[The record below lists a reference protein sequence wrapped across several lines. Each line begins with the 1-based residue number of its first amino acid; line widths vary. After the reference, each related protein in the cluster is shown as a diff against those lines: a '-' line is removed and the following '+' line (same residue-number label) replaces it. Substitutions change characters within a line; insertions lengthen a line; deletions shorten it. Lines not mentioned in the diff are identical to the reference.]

1 MTSILD
7 LPHGLHEGVPADVYH
22 QRHRGL
28 VSKSSLDIVHRTLA
42 HYDAWVSRVLP
53 EEESE
58 ALDFGTKFHIGL
70 LEPDLF
76 ASKFVVEPVFGDCRN
91 KENKAKRDAWR
102 KEVGWDEDA
111 AKSRVQTLS
120 ASTDEAIRGMVKA
133 VHAHP
138 IAGKAVRDGVSE
150 LTLRWKDQDTGLEC
164 KSRADYYV
172 KSRRMVVDVKSAA
185 DASEKAFTKSVA
197 NYRYHVQD
205 ALYRAGFAACG
216 EPIQHF
222 MFVVVEKTP
231 PFAIATYVLDMDA
244 IQAGHT
250 AATRDMAKL
259 ATALQNNEWPGYPVG
274 IVKLELPPW
283 AA

>member
-7 LPHGLHEGVPADVYH
+7 LPHGLHENVPNGVYH

-28 VSKSSLDIVHRTLA
+28 VSKSALDVVHANLSK
-42 HYDAWVSRVLP
+42 YDAWISGSLK
-53 EEESE
+53 EEQSE
-58 ALDFGTKFHIGL
+58 ALDFGGLFHCAL
-70 LEPDLF
+70 LEPDRF
-76 ASKFVVEPVFGDCRN
+76 GATYIVEPDFGDCRK
-91 KENKAKRDAWR
+91 KENKAARDAWR
-102 KEVGWDEDA
+102 DENEGRTPIA
-111 AKSRVQTLS
+111 AHH
-120 ASTDEAIRGMVKA
+120 DEAIRGMVKA
-133 VHAHP
+133 IHAHP
-138 IAGKAVRDGVSE
+138 IAGRAVRDGVSE
-150 LTLRWKDQDTGLEC
+150 LTLRWKDADTGLEC

-172 KSRRMVVDVKSAA
+172 KSRRMVVDVKTAV
-185 DASEKAFTKSVA
+185 DASERAFTKSVA

-222 MFVVVEKTP
+222 MFVVVEKAP
-231 PFAIATYVLDMDA
+231 PFDIATYVLDMDA
-244 IQAGHT
+244 IQAGHN
-250 AATRDMAKL
+250 AASRDMAKL

>member
-1 MTSILD
+1 MNSILA
-7 LPHGLHEGVPADVYH
+7 LPHGMHRDVPKGVYH

-28 VSKSSLDIVHRTLA
+28 VSKSALDIVHGTLSK
-42 HYDAWVSRVLP
+42 YDAWVNNALP

-58 ALDFGTKFHIGL
+58 AFVAGDLFHCGL
-70 LEPDLF
+70 LEPDRYG
-76 ASKFVVEPVFGDCRN
+76 ATYIVEPNFGDCRF
-91 KENKAKRDAWR
+91 KENKAKRDKWR
-102 KEVGWDEDA
+102 EENTGRTPIEAHLDEM
-111 AKSRVQTLS
+111 V
-120 ASTDEAIRGMVKA
+120 RGMVKA

-138 IAGKAVRDGVSE
+138 IAGKAVRDGIPE
-150 LTLRWKDQDTGLEC
+150 LTLRWKDVDTGLEC

-172 KSRRMVVDVKSAA
+172 QARRMVVDVKSAA
-185 DASEKAFTKSVA
+185 DASEKAFTRSVA

-231 PFAIATYVLDMDA
+231 PYDIATYVLDMDA
-244 IQAGHT
+244 IQAGHN
-250 AATRDMAKL
+250 AATRDMARL
-259 ATALQNNEWPGYPVG
+259 ATALQNNEYPGYPVG